1 MEHNVA
7 KLSAWCR
14 RSGWFAVAVTMA
26 LSALPVLGDSL
37 SAVPVTLVANPLPAG
52 QDQTTLTWNAPNSSA
67 VEVHVG
73 SPTGTLFADGGPTG
87 SAVTGP
93 WAGLGMSFYLVD
105 ATTHQPLASAVI
117 QQPGAT
123 LTASPNP
130 LPDGVNQTTLTWNA
144 PNSVAIEIHVGS
156 PTGILFAEDGPS
168 GSLATGPWAS
178 TGMSFYLVDAAT
190 HQQIA
195 WTTIQDPSAP
205 TPGVLTPQDAAY
217 YLTPDAYNF
226 IRPGLTVKITGGSI
240 AADGTM
246 VANFTVTDML
256 GLPLDVNGV
265 TTPGVISVR
274 FAAATIPNGQE
285 QYVSYIYSTTTTNN
299 VTTTQAGSDSGGV
312 ITSVGSGVGTYTYT
326 YSTKAPANFDPT
338 ATQTFGL
345 WATRDLTDFDL
356 GKQYSNSTF
365 NFVPNGSPVTVI
377 RDVVNTASCNACHDP
392 LSAHGGSR
400 QIVPLCVICHAP
412 QSTDPGSNN
421 TIDFKVMIH
430 KIHMGSS
437 LPSVIAGQPY
447 YFGDSPTAGDN
458 FSTVVFPSDVR
469 YCTQCH
475 GPDATQSST
484 YKTNPTRAACGSCH
498 DNVNFLANCPA
509 GSDPNLCTNHPVVQT
524 SDANC
529 ATCHQAKETTEFD
542 LSVPGAHTIPTN
554 STQLHGVN
562 FTLQSAVGAAS
573 TPVTVNFS
581 ITDNSGNPLTLS
593 QLNSLSLVLSSPTTD
608 YAGYDSESALA
619 TTTSLGGANYRFTFP
634 TPLPAN
640 ASGSYTVGI
649 EGYSNENIVTN
660 PHAGTTSSV
669 KDAGLNQVLSFSV
682 DGSSV
687 VPRRLVVGLANCNTC
702 HVQLSAHGGS
712 RNNTT
717 YCVLCHNPN
726 TTDVARRPAAQAP
739 PETVD
744 FRTLIHKIHRGTD
757 LTQQYT
763 VYGFNS
769 SVNNFNG
776 VLFPG
781 DLRNCAKC
789 HVNSS
794 YQLPINQTGLLLPVM
809 TPRSFINP
817 TTQPETQ
824 SCVSCHDAKSISAHA
839 LLNTQAQ
846 LGESCDVCHGTG
858 ATYSVDAVHA
868 R

>member
-1 MEHNVA
+1 M
-7 KLSAWCR
+7 KLNGLKPSGLCR
-14 RSGWFAVAVTMA
+14 RSGWFVVAAAMA
-26 LSALPVLGDSL
+26 LSALPMLGDSL
-37 SAVPVTLVANPLPAG
+37 TSVPVTLVANPLPAG
-52 QDQTTLTWNAPNSSA
+52 QDETTLTWNAPNSSA

-93 WAGLGMSFYLVD
+93 WAALGMSFYLVD
-105 ATTHQPLASAVI
+105 ATTHQSLASAVV
-117 QQPGAT
+117 QQPGAS

-168 GSLATGPWAS
+168 GSLATGPWVS

-195 WTTIQDPSAP
+195 SAAIQDPSAP

-217 YLTPDAYNF
+217 YLSPDAYAF
-226 IRPGLTVKITGGSI
+226 IRPGLTVTITGGSI

-246 VANFTVTDML
+246 TANFTVTDML
-256 GLPLDVNGV
+256 GLPLDASGV
-265 TTPGVISVR
+265 TTPGVITLR
-274 FAAATIPNGQE
+274 FVAATIPNGQE
-285 QYVSYIYSTTTTNN
+285 QYVSYIYTTTTTNG
-299 VTTTQAGSDSGGV
+299 VTTTQAARDNGGV
-312 ITSVGSGVGTYTYT
+312 VTQVGSSVGTYTYT
-326 YSTKAPANFDPT
+326 YKTKAMNVDPT
-338 ATQTFGL
+338 ATQTFGMY
-345 WATRDLTDFDL
+345 ATRDLTPFDL
-356 GKQYSNSTF
+356 GTQYSNSTF

-377 RDVVNTASCNACHDP
+377 RDVVNTASCNQCHDP
-392 LSAHGGSR
+392 LSAHGGAR
-400 QIVPLCVICHAP
+400 QIVPLCVMCHTP

-421 TIDFKVMIH
+421 TVDFKVMIH

-437 LPSVIAGQPY
+437 LPTVIAGQPY
-447 YFGDSPTAGDN
+447 YFGASATTGSN

-475 GPDATQSST
+475 GPNATQSSY
-484 YKTNPTRAACGSCH
+484 YKTEPTRAACGSCH

-509 GSDPNLCTNHPVVQT
+509 GSDPNLCTNHPVVET
-524 SDANC
+524 DDSKC
-529 ATCHQAKETTEFD
+529 ATCHQSKETTEFD
-542 LSVPGAHTIPTN
+542 LSIPGAHTIQTN
-554 STQLHGVN
+554 STQLTGVN
-562 FTLQSAVGAAS
+562 FALLSATGAAGG
-573 TPVTVNFS
+573 PVTVTFS
-581 ITDNSGNPLTLS
+581 VTDNNKNPIALS
-593 QLNSLSLVLSSPTTD
+593 AMNSLSLVLAAPTTD
-608 YAGYDSESALA
+608 YAGEISESVLKTA
-619 TTTSLGGANYRFTFP
+619 TSLGGGNYSYTFMN
-634 TPLPAN
+634 PLPAN

-649 EGYSNENIVTN
+649 EGYQNQTIVTN
-660 PHAGTTSSV
+660 PHFMTTTSVRDS
-669 KDAGLNQVLSFSV
+669 GFNQDLSFSV
-682 DGSSV
+682 DSSAV
-687 VPRRLVVGLANCNTC
+687 VQPPTIVGLSNCDTC
-702 HVQLSAHGGS
+702 HVKLSAHGGF

-717 YCVLCHNPN
+717 HCVLCHNPN
-726 TTDVARRPAAQAP
+726 ATDAAMRPPAQNP
-739 PETVD
+739 PESIE
-744 FRTLIHKIHRGTD
+744 FRTLIHKIHSGTN
-757 LTQQYT
+757 LTQPYT
-763 VYGFNS
+763 VYGYMG

-781 DLRNCAKC
+781 DLRDCAKC

-794 YQLPINQTGLLLPVM
+794 YQLPINQTGLLLPVV

-817 TTQPETQ
+817 TTFTETQ